1 MWITEVYIPGQSGF
15 LCQFQSCF
23 CRAAI
28 KYSQHSKGEKTHCF
42 HLPSI
47 KNKQIIQNINH
58 HFRETESNIL
68 QSQIVNVFF
77 LLDITL
83 SVLRLWIHSPQHP
96 RGRFYYYYPLP
107 PFFPLPFNWEENGFW
122 ASNSFVK
129 SHTPNWELN
138 QILNPDVWT
147 LELVFLPGTQYWF
160 PVS

>member
-1 MWITEVYIPGQSGF
+1 MWITEVYIPGQRGF

-28 KYSQHSKGEKTHCF
+28 KYSQHNKEEKKPLLSPPINKKWANNTKHKPVFQRNRKQYLTKSNRKCFLLVRHHTKCSTFTNSLSTTSRRSVLLLLPRLLFFPPRFNRGEKG
-42 HLPSI
+42 L
-47 KNKQIIQNINH
+47 
-58 HFRETESNIL
+58 
-68 QSQIVNVFF
+68 
-77 LLDITL
+77 
-83 SVLRLWIHSPQHP
+83 
-96 RGRFYYYYPLP
+96 
-107 PFFPLPFNWEENGFW
+107 W

-147 LELVFLPGTQYWF
+147 LELVFLPATQYWF